1 MSYLPIIKW
10 ETCVLS
16 KAWWKSI
23 WEWNNLIWIFF
34 KSSACQ
40 DNNRLLIKKP
50 FFISINFRRKNS
62 SNAAQNKNANPP
74 KRRKQTQKKANNTN
88 SRAPAAVINTDTI
101 TDGHMTAEEVERHLQ
116 SKQSLIGI
124 GMEAPATVPTEMFS
138 NEPSLDRWIEQKS
151 TILSHEIHHQYHSN
165 VYLLNLQWIESGWD
179 FTEYFWWRSSRGHW
193 TRQYSWLG

>member
-1 MSYLPIIKW
+1 MTDYFN
-10 ETCVLS
+10 E
-16 KAWWKSI
+16 
-23 WEWNNLIWIFF
+23 
-34 KSSACQ
+34 
-40 DNNRLLIKKP
+40 KP
-50 FFISINFRRKNS
+50 FFIQTIFRRKNS

-138 NEPSLDRWIEQKS
+138 NEPSLDR
-151 TILSHEIHHQYHSN
+151 
-165 VYLLNLQWIESGWD
+165 
-179 FTEYFWWRSSRGHW
+179 
-193 TRQYSWLG
+193 